1 VKRNSTQ
8 AVKNKRKVLP
18 TLDSARCLSLN
29 GDICKLLTRRSDRE
43 LLQKGLKSYLCSRR
57 RGKFRL
63 PTSLSRL
70 EPLFSHL
77 TFRQVRDYAFWV
89 RPENAFELR
98 LNNRQFEQC
107 KQVSPGLLWNPPCTI
122 QREEACLV
130 EKYRL
135 NSRDWPRTSRPLWP
149 STPTF
154 SEMLV
159 ASRTGHSFSG
169 FHKPPQVNNYMGIRH
184 LDDIRVAAKVVTNNV
199 IGIRA
204 YPLVVPCKFL
214 PWFRYRQG
222 LLILVVRHSYPAGLI
237 RFLIS
242 RWIKVPCS
250 LWLKEKC
257 HLKYYLR
264 SQERVVKSPQFRLP
278 VSNDALEERIERI
291 GTPQIS
297 EAREYLLSL
306 FDSEY
311 D

>member
-1 VKRNSTQ
+1 
-8 AVKNKRKVLP
+8 
-18 TLDSARCLSLN
+18 
-29 GDICKLLTRRSDRE
+29 
-43 LLQKGLKSYLCSRR
+43 
-57 RGKFRL
+57 
-63 PTSLSRL
+63 
-70 EPLFSHL
+70 
-77 TFRQVRDYAFWV
+77 
-89 RPENAFELR
+89 
-98 LNNRQFEQC
+98 
-107 KQVSPGLLWNPPCTI
+107 
-122 QREEACLV
+122 
-130 EKYRL
+130 
-135 NSRDWPRTSRPLWP
+135 
-149 STPTF
+149 
-154 SEMLV
+154 
-159 ASRTGHSFSG
+159 
-169 FHKPPQVNNYMGIRH
+169 MGIRH
-184 LDDIRVAAKVVTNNV
+184 LDDIRVAAKVVTNNG

-222 LLILVVRHSYPAGLI
+222 LLILVVRHAYPAGLI
-237 RFLIS
+237 RFLIG